1 MNKKTSTLNKALV
14 YVMQLKKDV
23 SIRNNED
30 VFWRVYYAGLILE
43 QVTHGSNSRG
53 CIFLDRLLGPF
64 GYECAL
70 HGFWPL
76 FTGGWSDAVSLRKV
90 LEMRI
95 VSSLWWG
102 RNVAKVI
109 CLWRIPL
116 ALSLSC
122 AFPLVCPLW
131 FKRSIV
137 TFGMNNW

>member
-30 VFWRVYYAGLILE
+30 VSGCLYYAGLILE
-43 QVTHGSNSRG
+43 EVTHGSNSRG
-53 CIFLDRLLGPF
+53 YIFRDRFLDPF

-76 FTGGWSDAVSLRKV
+76 FSGGWSDTVALRKI
-90 LEMRI
+90 LEMCI
-95 VSSLWWG
+95 VSSRWWV

-109 CLWRIPL
+109 CLGCIPL

-122 AFPLVCPLW
+122 AFELVGPLW
-131 FKRSIV
+131 FK
-137 TFGMNNW
+137 

>member
-1 MNKKTSTLNKALV
+1 MNKKTSTLIKALV

-30 VFWRVYYAGLILE
+30 VFKRVYYGGLILE

-53 CIFLDRLLGPF
+53 CIFRDRLLDPF

-70 HGFWPL
+70 QGFWPL
-76 FTGGWSDAVSLRKV
+76 LIAWWSDAISLWKV
-90 LEMRI
+90 LEMCI
-95 VSSLWWG
+95 VSPFGWG

-116 ALSLSC
+116 ALSVSC
-122 AFPLVCPLW
+122 AFVLVCPLW
-131 FKRSIV
+131 FK
-137 TFGMNNW
+137 